1 MVKADSKLSGDGLIY
16 MCYVE
21 RGGEEMKEKN
31 EQQRQGL
38 VIHLYWA
45 EGFIRDR
52 ELLRRLICGL
62 LMYTTKQQ
70 KKTSQQERKK
80 AKKGRAL
87 SVGCV

>member
-1 MVKADSKLSGDGLIY
+1 
-16 MCYVE
+16 
-21 RGGEEMKEKN
+21 MKEKN

-52 ELLRRLICGL
+52 ELLWRLICGL
-62 LMYTTKQQ
+62 LMYTTQQ
-70 KKTSQQERKK
+70 NKTKNEPAGERERERERKK
-80 AKKGRAL
+80 GAL